1 MGSTKVAQFQRYAF
15 HAAFLAAKSFGF
27 LQFFWLYRPLRQTS
41 QMKLNVARDWHTDE
55 IHPGKCENVWP
66 GNLVTIEMRQ
76 RATAPGSLALAFT
89 LLSLSAV
96 VCALLAHA
104 ADTL

>member
-1 MGSTKVAQFQRYAF
+1 M
-15 HAAFLAAKSFGF
+15 AAKSFGF
-27 LQFFWLYRPLRQTS
+27 LQFSLWLYRPLRQTS

-76 RATAPGSLALAFT
+76 RAPAPGSLALIFT
-89 LLSLSAV
+89 LLSAV